1 MLYFFHQSDQRTLT
15 IRLYENKTMEEAKI
29 RKELG
34 LLLKS
39 SKQKKVSRDERLFSW
54 SPWPTK
60 YQLSRYPYAPIVTMA
75 LGLFFFMWGFE
86 LNS

>member
-1 MLYFFHQSDQRTLT
+1 M
-15 IRLYENKTMEEAKI
+15 KEAKR

-34 LLLKS
+34 LPTKY
-39 SKQKKVSRDERLFSW
+39 SKQKKVISEERLFSW

-60 YQLSRYPYAPIVTMA
+60 HQMSRYPYAPIVTMA
-75 LGLFFFMWGFE
+75 LGLIFIMWGFK

>member
-1 MLYFFHQSDQRTLT
+1 MV
-15 IRLYENKTMEEAKI
+15 EAKR

-34 LLLKS
+34 LLLKA
-39 SKQKKVSRDERLFSW
+39 SKQKKVSREERLFSW

-60 YQLSRYPYAPIVTMA
+60 YQMSRYPYAPIVTMA
-75 LGLFFFMWGFE
+75 LGLIFLIWGFE

>member
-1 MLYFFHQSDQRTLT
+1 MG
-15 IRLYENKTMEEAKI
+15 EAKR

-34 LLLKS
+34 LPPKA
-39 SKQKKVSRDERLFSW
+39 SKKKKVSREERLFSW

-60 YQLSRYPYAPIVTMA
+60 YQMRRYPYAPIVTMA
-75 LGLFFFMWGFE
+75 LGLIFLAWGFE

>member
-1 MLYFFHQSDQRTLT
+1 MLQSDRRSL
-15 IRLYENKTMEEAKI
+15 IICSSLNKTMGEAKR

-34 LLLKS
+34 LPPKS
-39 SKQKKVSRDERLFSW
+39 SNQKKISREERLFSW

-60 YQLSRYPYAPIVTMA
+60 YLTSRYPYASIVTMA
-75 LGLFFFMWGFE
+75 LDLIFLIWGFE